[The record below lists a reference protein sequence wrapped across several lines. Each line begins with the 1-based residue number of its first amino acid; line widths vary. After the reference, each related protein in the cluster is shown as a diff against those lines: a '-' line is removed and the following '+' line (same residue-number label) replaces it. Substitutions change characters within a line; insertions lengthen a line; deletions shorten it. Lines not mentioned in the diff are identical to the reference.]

1 MVIFMELIV
10 VYYVESVGIIYSVI
24 MYMEIVWVDVLVG
37 LMVLSVI

>member
-10 VYYVESVGIIYSVI
+10 VYNVESVGIICSVI
-24 MYMEIVWVDVLVG
+24 MYMVIVWVDVLVG